1 MEFKI
6 VTMNKRRRTAPPS
19 PGPEDQRE
27 PPRHHCKFPVILTGL
42 PATMKN
48 PIAIRKYI
56 DTNHPTAQVICTTTS
71 RTGLTIIAAQD
82 ETSQKTLL
90 KDWKPIE
97 GRRPTARLPKQKMA
111 RPETNEGV
119 IIGLHPDIT
128 EEDATEEM
136 DKTNGFVIISFR
148 RFYRKGTRIPTWKA
162 AITFASNE
170 DLQRALGKGV
180 NIGYQHHRITDDI
193 QKMHEEAIVKM
204 EERHQLQLEALR
216 LQHQATIEK
225 IEETNCQLFHQMRED
240 TIAQLHQLKGQITHF
255 LGDVLTCLIPEKGDT
270 PPSDYRKATV
280 IKEKAWT
287 HLGLDIDIS
296 RIKEELR
303 KKSPRG
309 QKTTSQ

>member
-1 MEFKI
+1 MSTLRPGPGPAEGEDDEED
-6 VTMNKRRRTAPPS
+6 TATPKTIRPS
-19 PGPEDQRE
+19 P
-27 PPRHHCKFPVILTGL
+27 
-42 PATMKN
+42 
-48 PIAIRKYI
+48 
-56 DTNHPTAQVICTTTS
+56 
-71 RTGLTIIAAQD
+71 
-82 ETSQKTLL
+82 
-90 KDWKPIE
+90 
-97 GRRPTARLPKQKMA
+97 
-111 RPETNEGV
+111 PET
-119 IIGLHPDIT
+119 
-128 EEDATEEM
+128 
-136 DKTNGFVIISFR
+136 
-148 RFYRKGTRIPTWKA
+148 
-162 AITFASNE
+162 
-170 DLQRALGKGV
+170 RANSVSSSSLS
-180 NIGYQHHRITDDI
+180 QITDDI